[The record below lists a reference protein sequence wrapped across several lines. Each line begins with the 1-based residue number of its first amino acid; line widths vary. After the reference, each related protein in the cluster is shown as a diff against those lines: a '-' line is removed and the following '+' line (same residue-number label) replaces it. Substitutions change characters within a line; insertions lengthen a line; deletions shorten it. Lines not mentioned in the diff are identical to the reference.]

1 MEIWDSYIELIEPAN
16 LPITIKAG
24 RQRIYFG
31 NNRIFGPGQW
41 GNTGSWI
48 WDAARANVK
57 VPVGYLSAFYGRS
70 EIHDPDDFSLN
81 HRHGYECLGFYG
93 HIKMPDNLIF
103 LEPFSMTKKKTTT
116 IDTKVKMEYMETLIP
131 IILGPGHILDI

>member
-1 MEIWDSYIELIEPAN
+1 MWDLDIPDDDFYKYNFNREHNPYKDPMEIWDSYIELIEPAN

-103 LEPFSMTKKKTTT
+103 LEPFSMTKKRQ
-116 IDTKVKMEYMETLIP
+116 P
-131 IILGPGHILDI
+131 Q